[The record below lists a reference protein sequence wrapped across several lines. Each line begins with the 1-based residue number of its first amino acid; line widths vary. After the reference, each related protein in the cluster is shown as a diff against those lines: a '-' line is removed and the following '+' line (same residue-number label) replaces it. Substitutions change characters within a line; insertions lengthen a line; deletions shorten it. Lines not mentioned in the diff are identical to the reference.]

1 MKKEGFLITCNI
13 NMFKLIDIRQQKGQ
27 SEINYINR

>member
-1 MKKEGFLITCNI
+1 MKKEGFLITYNI

-27 SEINYINR
+27 YEINYINR